1 MNYLFSFFIFCLVL
15 FLYLHIYYQ
24 LKTSNDLEVFTIQNP
39 SKDKLEEIC
48 DIRQPVIFD
57 FNSEEIL
64 ETCNLSFIDD
74 TYIAFDIKIRDVQT
88 TDKNTELY
96 IPLLFSEAIKLFQN
110 DEDSKYITE
119 KNREFLEE
127 TGLVK
132 TYKYIDSFLRPPL
145 VSNCKYDLLCGSK
158 STCTPLR
165 YNLNYRNFYYVT
177 DGEITLKLIVPNN
190 SKYLYPEKD
199 YENFEFSSP
208 INVWDVQN
216 EYKADFNKVKVL
228 DLVLKKGSMIYIP
241 AYWWFSIQFNE
252 LSSIAI
258 FQYRTYMN
266 TVAILPEILMSLLQK
281 QNVKKDIV
289 EKIEVIEKK
298 IEVVEKSS
306 K

>member
-1 MNYLFSFFIFCLVL
+1 MNYLISFFIFCLVL

-74 TYIAFDIKIRDVQT
+74 TYNAFDIKIRDVQT
-88 TDKNTELY
+88 KDKNTELY

-132 TYKYIDSFLRPPL
+132 TYKYNDSFLRPPL

-281 QNVKKDIV
+281 QNVKRDIV
-289 EKIEVIEKK
+289 EKIEVVEKK
-298 IEVVEKSS
+298 IEVVEKSNE
-306 K
+306 

>member
-1 MNYLFSFFIFCLVL
+1 
-15 FLYLHIYYQ
+15 

-39 SKDKLEEIC
+39 SKNKLEEIC
-48 DIRQPVIFD
+48 DIRQPVLFD
-57 FNSEEIL
+57 YNSEEIL
-64 ETCNLSFIDD
+64 ETCNFSFIDD
-74 TYIAFDIKIRDVQT
+74 TYSAFDIKIRDT
-88 TDKNTELY
+88 KNTDKESEKY

-119 KNREFLEE
+119 NNREFLDE
-127 TGLVK
+127 TGMVK
-132 TYKYIDSFLRPPL
+132 TYKYNDSFLRPPL

-158 STCTPLR
+158 NTTTPLR

-208 INVWDVQN
+208 VDVWNVQN
-216 EYKADFNKVKVL
+216 KYRADFNKVKVL

-241 AYWWFSIQFNE
+241 AYWWYSIKFNTI
-252 LSSIAI
+252 SSIAV

-266 TVAILPEILMSLLQK
+266 TLAIMPDIMMSFLQSQNIKRESIDKLEISEPDNK
-281 QNVKKDIV
+281 SS
-289 EKIEVIEKK
+289 EKID
-298 IEVVEKSS
+298 
-306 K
+306 

>member
-1 MNYLFSFFIFCLVL
+1 MNYLLSIFIFCLVL

-39 SKDKLEEIC
+39 SKNKLEEIC
-48 DIRQPVIFD
+48 DIRQPVLFD
-57 FNSEEIL
+57 YNSEEIL
-64 ETCNLSFIDD
+64 DTCNFSFIDD
-74 TYIAFDIKIRDVQT
+74 TYSAFDIKIRDT
-88 TDKNTELY
+88 KNTDKESEKY

-119 KNREFLEE
+119 NNREFLDE
-127 TGLVK
+127 TGMVK
-132 TYKYIDSFLRPPL
+132 IYKYNDSFLRPPL

-158 STCTPLR
+158 NTTTSLR

-208 INVWDVQN
+208 VDVWNVQN
-216 EYKADFNKVKVL
+216 KYRADFNKVKVL
-228 DLVLKKGSMIYIP
+228 DLVLKRGSMIYIP
-241 AYWWFSIQFNE
+241 AYWWYSIKFNTI
-252 LSSIAI
+252 SSIAV

-266 TVAILPEILMSLLQK
+266 TLAIMPDIMMSFLQSQNIKRESIDKLEISEPDNK
-281 QNVKKDIV
+281 PS
-289 EKIEVIEKK
+289 EKID
-298 IEVVEKSS
+298 
-306 K
+306 